1 MMIDIYLFWLII
13 YHEVKSMEL
22 YEEIILHALRNE
34 RAIISVSFP
43 DMKLDAQELVEATS
57 YGALIGIQ
65 HILKD
70 DSLNDEECFYKIEK
84 IVRIFENM
92 GSDCGNRHDF
102 G

>member
-1 MMIDIYLFWLII
+1 MNFLITMVD
-13 YHEVKSMEL
+13 EVKSMEL

-43 DMKLDAQELVEATS
+43 DMKLNAQELVGATS